1 MDQTLPD
8 NDAQINNDAH
18 KDTDAKIPNDAPI
31 DEEEMRTRQRKL
43 ERQVRKSLIHYQYFT
58 RGRIQRGGGCK
69 SCKCPSPHLGYG

>member
-43 ERQVRKSLIHYQYFT
+43 ERQVRALFIINILPGGVY
-58 RGRIQRGGGCK
+58 RGGAVRAVNAL
-69 SCKCPSPHLGYG
+69 PPPHLV

>member
-43 ERQVRKSLIHYQYFT
+43 ERQVRALFIINILPGGVYK
-58 RGRIQRGGGCK
+58 GGGCK
-69 SCKCPSPHLGYG
+69 SCKCPPTPCIRVGY